1 MGIIITDNVLRHR
14 QAKPQ
19 APLHE
24 VVYSGTREVSSA
36 IITAISTTIIS
47 FLPVL
52 DRKSTRLNSSHVA
65 ISYAVFCL
73 KKKKTV
79 QELTDAISKYK
90 GHDTALR
97 DCNIGS
103 GDS

>member
-1 MGIIITDNVLRHR
+1 MLPMAVLMTFIGMKLLGVEANIVALAGIAIAIGTIVDMGIIITDNVLRHR

-47 FLPVL
+47 VLPVFVM
-52 DRKSTRLNSSHVA
+52 K
-65 ISYAVFCL
+65 
-73 KKKKTV
+73 
-79 QELTDAISKYK
+79 
-90 GHDTALR
+90 
-97 DCNIGS
+97 IGRAS
-103 GDS
+103 CRERVKV

>member
-36 IITAISTTIIS
+36 IITAISTTISS
-47 FLPVL
+47 FLPEFVM
-52 DRKSTRLNSSHVA
+52 TGAEGRLITPLAYTKRLVVWASVR
-65 ISYAVFCL
+65 L
-73 KKKKTV
+73 
-79 QELTDAISKYK
+79 ELTLAPAIVH
-90 GHDTALR
+90 GWRAARHCR
-97 DCNIGS
+97 ER
-103 GDS
+103 